1 MYSLAHDTWDSREVS
16 ALQKV
21 MDSGRYTMGPE
32 VAKFENEFANYIGAK
47 YAVMTNSGSSANL
60 IAITSIVQNP
70 KYDLKA
76 GDEVIVPAVSWS
88 TTFFPVQQNGLVLKF
103 VDIDKDTLNI
113 DCNLV
118 EQAITEKTKAVFAVN
133 LLGNS
138 CELADLKRICDNR
151 GLVLIEDNCES
162 LGAISNVTFAEGD
175 SIKVRKCG
183 TVGRMG
189 SFSFF
194 FSHHMQTMEGG
205 MIACWDKDDY
215 DFLRSLRAHGWCRD
229 LPEENNLYKK
239 SGDPFKDSFTFVTP
253 GYSVR
258 PLEMSGAIGSVQ
270 LKKCDKFIEE
280 RRNNAKY
287 FVDKF
292 SKLPNIKIQR
302 EIGKSSWFGFSVILT
317 DELKGERD
325 VVIERLTKLGV
336 ETRPIIAGNFMK
348 QPVIEYFTYI
358 GRATYDSADYLHDN
372 GFFMGND
379 VIDLKENIDMV
390 YDEFVKIN
398 HDYKNDKLRQD
409 MLNESLGLK
418 DHTND

>member
-1 MYSLAHDTWDSREVS
+1 MKYSLSSDTWDKEE
-16 ALQKV
+16 LQAIQDV
-21 MDSGRYTMGPE
+21 IDSGRYTMGPK
-32 VAKFENEFANYIGAK
+32 VAQFEKEFAEK
-47 YAVMTNSGSSANL
+47 FDVPYAVMVNSGSTANL
-60 IAITSIVQNP
+60 LMWSCLVNKDQ
-70 KYDLKA
+70 LH
-76 GDEVIVPAVSWS
+76 GDVIVPAVSWS
-88 TTFFPVQQNGLVLKF
+88 TTYFPLLQNRFTPNFVD
-103 VDIDKDTLNI
+103 VDIDTLNLDVDKI
-113 DCNLV
+113 
-118 EQAITEKTKAVFAVN
+118 EEAITEDTVAIFTVN

-138 CELADLKRICDNR
+138 CDYSKILKLCQKYK
-151 GLVLIEDNCES
+151 LELIEDNCES

-270 LKKCDKFIEE
+270 LKKCDKFIKE

-287 FVDKF
+287 FVEKF
-292 SKLPNIKIQR
+292 SKLQNVKIQK
-302 EIGKSSWFGFSVILT
+302 EIGKSSWFGFSVIL
-317 DELKGERD
+317 DGKLKNRRDQILNELNNKG
-325 VVIERLTKLGV
+325 I
-336 ETRPIIAGNFMK
+336 ETRPIISGNFLK
-348 QPVIEYFTYI
+348 YPVTKFL
-358 GRATYDSADYLHDN
+358 DYKVHGKIKNSKEIDKN
-372 GFFMGND
+372 GFFIGNNH
-379 VIDLKENIDMV
+379 IDISKELAYFEDTI
-390 YDEFVKIN
+390 
-398 HDYKNDKLRQD
+398 KNFK
-409 MLNESLGLK
+409 
-418 DHTND
+418 